1 MEINLGIII
10 ASTINF
16 FIFYF
21 ILKKFVFNKTLVII
35 NKRKIEVEEAFKKA
49 RDEEE
54 RAEQIKKEHEANIKR
69 YKEEGLRLVE
79 SFKDKADKV
88 YLETVAEA
96 TKEAA
101 LVRERAIVDAER
113 EKQKAEKEI
122 KSEIVNLS
130 LKFAEKALEKEI
142 NEEEHK
148 RLIDDF
154 ITKVGS

>member
-1 MEINLGIII
+1 MEMNLGIII

-35 NKRKIEVEEAFKKA
+35 NKRKTEVEEAFKKA

-54 RAEQIKKEHEANIKR
+54 RAEQIKKEHEINIKR

-88 YLETVAEA
+88 YLETVEEA
-96 TKEAA
+96 TREAS

>member
-54 RAEQIKKEHEANIKR
+54 RAEQIKKEHEVNIKR

-79 SFKDKADKV
+79 SFKNKADKV
-88 YLETVAEA
+88 YLETVEEA

-122 KSEIVNLS
+122 KTEIINLS

>member
-35 NKRKIEVEEAFKKA
+35 NKRKTEVEEAFKKA

-54 RAEQIKKEHEANIKR
+54 RAEQIKKEHEVNIKR

-88 YLETVAEA
+88 YLETVEEA
-96 TKEAA
+96 TKEAS

>member
-35 NKRKIEVEEAFKKA
+35 NKRKTEVEEAFKKA

-54 RAEQIKKEHEANIKR
+54 RAEQIKKEHEVNIKR

-88 YLETVAEA
+88 YLETVEEA
-96 TKEAA
+96 TKEAS

-122 KSEIVNLS
+122 RSEIVNLS

>member
-1 MEINLGIII
+1 MEIHGSIII

-21 ILKKFVFNKTLVII
+21 ILKKFVFNKTLGVI
-35 NKRKIEVEEAFKKA
+35 NGRKEEVEEAFRKA
-49 RDEEE
+49 RAEEE
-54 RAEQIKKEHEANIKR
+54 RAQQIKNEHEVNIKK
-69 YKEEGLRLVE
+69 YKEEGVKLVE
-79 SFKDKADKV
+79 AYKTKADKI
-88 YLETVAEA
+88 YSETIEDASKEA
-96 TKEAA
+96 T
-101 LVRERAIVDAER
+101 LIRERAVVDAER

-122 KSEIVNLS
+122 KSEIINLS
-130 LKFAEKALEKEI
+130 MKFAEKALEKEI

>member
-35 NKRKIEVEEAFKKA
+35 DKRKTEVEEAFKKA

-54 RAEQIKKEHEANIKR
+54 RAEQIKKEHEVNIKR

-88 YLETVAEA
+88 YLETVEEA
-96 TKEAA
+96 TKEAS

>member
-1 MEINLGIII
+1 MDIQASIII

-21 ILKKFVFNKTLVII
+21 ILKKFVFNKTLGVI
-35 NKRKIEVEEAFKKA
+35 NGRKEEVEEAFRKA
-49 RDEEE
+49 RAEEE
-54 RAEQIKKEHEANIKR
+54 RANQIKSEHEVNIKR
-69 YKEEGLRLVE
+69 YKEEGVKLVE
-79 SFKDKADKV
+79 AYKTKADKI
-88 YLETVAEA
+88 YSETIEDASKEA
-96 TKEAA
+96 T
-101 LVRERAIVDAER
+101 LIRERAVVDAER

-122 KSEIVNLS
+122 KSEIINLS
-130 LKFAEKALEKEI
+130 MKFAEKALEKEI